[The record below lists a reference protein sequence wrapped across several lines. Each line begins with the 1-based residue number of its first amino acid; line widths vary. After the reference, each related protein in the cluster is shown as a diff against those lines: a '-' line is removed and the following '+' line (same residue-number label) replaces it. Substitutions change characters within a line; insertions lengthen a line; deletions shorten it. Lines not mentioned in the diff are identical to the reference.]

1 METPEPERAGEPRV
15 AAPGP
20 ATDVAAPGATPDVAA
35 WTLELA
41 RTAPWLW
48 RGYGVFPALPV
59 RVRERSLA
67 VFGERAGAPLV
78 AWTHRAWQTFLG
90 PRHER
95 TVLDDVVDHAERSAV
110 AGRPANPELLR
121 LTVPPRTA
129 RAARACVA
137 WVALSVAAERGLI
150 DISEQARAGLLSVRP
165 AALLAD
171 LMALAAGGP
180 TLGSSLAAG
189 ALLDLVNRLAPVSAA
204 AEAPQDASLLARVLA
219 DATPTYLGNAL
230 VRILAVRSPWPLAL
244 GVRSGPSAATVRVG
258 RGEVMVTDG
267 LEPDV
272 VAVLDGD
279 VDLLIEAA
287 SGTLLSELHQAA
299 EQQGS

>member
-1 METPEPERAGEPRV
+1 METPEPEHAGAAGAAGEPALHE

-20 ATDVAAPGATPDVAA
+20 APDVAA
-35 WTLELA
+35 WVVELA

-48 RGYGVFPALPV
+48 RGYGLLPALPV

-78 AWTHRAWQTFLG
+78 TWAHRAWQSFLG
-90 PRHER
+90 SHHQRA
-95 TVLDDVVDHAERSAV
+95 VLDDVVDHAERSAA
-110 AGRPANPELLR
+110 AGRPASPELLR
-121 LTVPPRTA
+121 LSVPPRTA

-137 WVALSVAAERGLI
+137 WVALSAAAERGLL
-150 DISEQARAGLLSVRP
+150 DLEQRARSGTGTRP
-165 AALLAD
+165 GDVLAD
-171 LMALAAGGP
+171 LLAVAAGAP
-180 TLGSSLAAG
+180 MLGSSLATG
-189 ALLDLVNRLAPVSAA
+189 ALLELCNRLAPAAAA
-204 AEAPQDASLLARVLA
+204 AETPQDATLLAHVLA

-230 VRILAVRSPWPLAL
+230 IRTLALRSPWPLVL
-244 GVRSGPSAATVRVG
+244 GVRSGRSAATLRIG
-258 RGEVMVTDG
+258 RGEVTVADG

-287 SGTLLSELHQAA
+287 SGTLLSELHEAA